1 MDGRTASRLIPHFG
15 QAPDI
20 FEGITFIDRV
30 AGMFYEY
37 RELMSS
43 LNVFFER
50 ESQSKD
56 KGEGMKQLPLEFRRE
71 LKHIIIFPL
80 KIKTELIRH
89 MAIAM
94 ITVNKAEGGRNE
106 CSTDEQQDK

>member
-1 MDGRTASRLIPHFG
+1 MDDRTASRLIPHFG

-56 KGEGMKQLPLEFRRE
+56 KG
-71 LKHIIIFPL
+71 
-80 KIKTELIRH
+80 
-89 MAIAM
+89 
-94 ITVNKAEGGRNE
+94 GRNE
-106 CSTDEQQDK
+106 TITFGVQEGAEAHYHLSTQDQNRVNPTHGNSHDNSEQGGRRKK